1 MGVFNEDSESSRSG
15 SSDSTPVLKA
25 GKKFEIQRVEK
36 TPESNENTIS
46 VKVPCETC
54 EREASDLSNAL
65 QSLLKDHRD
74 GEPIVSD
81 GNLSSY
87 EKNLYLYHEEMPER
101 PRVATL
107 LNSLANYNV
116 AIPSVSENA
125 VSAPK
130 KANLGTIAGV
140 YLPCIQNILGVIF
153 FIRMGWIV
161 GTAGVPLAFLVV
173 FLSCCVTFTTCI
185 SLSAIATNGIVPAG
199 GSYFMISRSLG
210 PEFGGAVGILFYL
223 ATSIA
228 AAMYVIG
235 AVEIFLNY
243 MAPGLSLYGDFRSDP
258 EIMYHNYRTY
268 GTILL
273 IIVGIIVFI
282 GVKFVSKFAPIALFC
297 VIVSLVSVYVGVFT
311 NFHGKEG
318 LEICVLGDRLL
329 SKTNYTCSKNQ
340 NDTKSLFFLYCNEV
354 NKTDSGESLYSCDT
368 YFDNHEVY
376 TKLAIPGM
384 SSDVFSTNIPSR
396 FRLQGDYISEAI
408 NREAASSYGQKPFN
422 QILVDLTT
430 SFTVLVAIFFPSCT
444 GILAGSNR
452 SGDLADAQKSIP
464 TGTLAAQ
471 LTTSLIYLSGVV
483 LFGATFDNLFMRDK
497 LGASIGGGLA
507 VADLAWPHPMVV
519 IVGSFLSTIGAGLQ
533 SLTGA
538 PRLLQ
543 AIAKDQLIPFLK
555 IFSHSSSRNEPTR
568 ALFLTLFIAE
578 IGILIGNLD
587 HIAPILTMFFLMCY
601 MFVNLACVLQSLLH
615 TPNWRPR
622 FKYYHWSLSMVG
634 SILCLVVMFLSSW
647 YYALIAIG
655 IAGCV
660 YKYIE
665 YSGAEKEWGDGIRGL
680 ALSAARYSLL
690 RLEEGPPHTKN
701 WRPQVLVLCKL
712 DEELNPKYPR
722 LFSFASQLKAGKG
735 LTIVCSVLEGSF
747 EKMYSEAQAA
757 KLSLKRTMEDE
768 KVKGFADVLVAKELT
783 EGICNLIQT
792 AGLGGLKHNTVILS
806 WPYGWRQ
813 SADEKQ
819 WRVFLH
825 TIRSV
830 SASKNALLV
839 PKGINLFPSNNEKVS
854 GNIDVWWIVHDGGL
868 LMLLPFLLKQHKTW
882 KNCKLRIFT
891 VAQLEDN
898 SIQMKKD
905 LAKFLY
911 HLRIEAD
918 VEVVEMM
925 DSDIS
930 AYTYERTLLME
941 QRNEILKQLKL
952 SCHGTSSFSDVQ
964 NIVDHHHHQANN
976 KTGSRVRF
984 NEVTEEIKDIE
995 LVDVTDGDT
1004 NEENAALDDSN
1015 ASGEGDTNESFDKL
1029 LAIRPDEAN
1038 VRRMHT
1044 AVKLNEVIVAK
1055 SHNAQLVILNLPGLP
1070 KASAI
1075 KANYMEFLEV
1085 LTEGLER
1092 VLMVRGGGR
1101 EVITIYS

>member
-1 MGVFNEDSESSRSG
+1 MSERFTVTKSNDQLQTSDRNYGATRFLDDSGR
-15 SSDSTPVLKA
+15 
-25 GKKFEIQRVEK
+25 
-36 TPESNENTIS
+36 
-46 VKVPCETC
+46 
-54 EREASDLSNAL
+54 L
-65 QSLLKDHRD
+65 QDDACLDHREGTPFVQD
-74 GEPIVSD
+74 
-81 GNLSSY
+81 NLSSY
-87 EKNLYLYHEEMPER
+87 EKNLFLYHEELPER

-107 LNSLANYNV
+107 LSSLANYNV
-116 AIPSVSENA
+116 AIPSVSEDA
-125 VSAPK
+125 KSAPK
-130 KANLGTIAGV
+130 KANLGTVAGV
-140 YLPCIQNILGVIF
+140 YLPCIQNILGVIL
-153 FIRMGWIV
+153 FIRLGWIV
-161 GTAGVPLAFLVV
+161 GTAGVPLAFLIV
-173 FLSCCVTFTTCI
+173 FICCCVTFTTCI

-228 AAMYVIG
+228 AAMYIIG

-243 MAPGLSLYGDFRSDP
+243 IAPSLSLYGDFRQDP
-258 EIMYHNYRTY
+258 NIMYHNFRTY

-273 IIVGIIVFI
+273 AIVGLIVFI

-297 VIVSLVSVYVGVFT
+297 VVISLISVFVGVFT
-311 NFHGKEG
+311 NFYGNDNT
-318 LEICVLGDRLL
+318 EICVLGERLL
-329 SKTNYTCSKNQ
+329 GKGNYTCSKDQ
-340 NDTKSLFFLYCNEV
+340 NDTRSLFHIYCSVSLNNSE
-354 NKTDSGESLYSCDT
+354 LYSCDP
-368 YFDNHEVY
+368 YFEKSEA
-376 TKLAIPGM
+376 KLESAIPGL
-384 SSDVFSTNIPSR
+384 SSDALHTNIPSR
-396 FRLQGDYISEAI
+396 FRDDGAFISKSI
-408 NREAASSYGQKPFN
+408 NWKDDISYGQKTYN
-422 QILVDLTT
+422 QLMVDLTT
-430 SFTVLVAIFFPSCT
+430 SVTVLLAIFFPSCT

-452 SGDLADAQKSIP
+452 SGDLADAQRSIP
-464 TGTLAAQ
+464 AGTLAAQ
-471 LTTSLIYLSGVV
+471 LTTSVIYLSSVI
-483 LFGATFDNLFMRDK
+483 LFGATFNNLFLRDK
-497 LGASIGGGLA
+497 FGESVGGGLA
-507 VADLAWPHPMVV
+507 VADISWPHPFVV
-519 IVGSFLSTIGAGLQ
+519 IIGSFLSTVGAGLQ

-543 AIAKDQLIPFLK
+543 AIAKDQIIPFLK
-555 IFSHSSSRNEPTR
+555 IFKHSSSRNEPTR
-568 ALFLTLFIAE
+568 ALFLTLFICE
-578 IGILIGNLD
+578 VGILIGNLD

-601 MFVNLACVLQSLLH
+601 MFVNLACALQSLLR

-622 FKYYHWSLSMVG
+622 FRYYHWSLSMAG
-634 SILCLVVMFLSSW
+634 AILCIVVMFLSSW
-647 YYALIAIG
+647 YYALTAIA

-665 YSGAEKEWGDGIRGL
+665 YAGAEKEWGDGIRGL
-680 ALSAARYSLL
+680 GLSAARYSLL
-690 RLEEGPPHTKN
+690 KLEEGPPHTKN
-701 WRPQVLVLCKL
+701 WRPQVLILCKL
-712 DEELNPKYPR
+712 DDELNPKYPR

-735 LTIVCSVLEGSF
+735 LTIVCSVLEGAY

-757 KLSLKRTMEDE
+757 KLSLKRAMDDE
-768 KVKGFADVLVAKELT
+768 KVKGFSDVVVAKDLK
-783 EGICNLIQT
+783 EGICHFIQS
-792 AGLGGLKHNTVILS
+792 AGLGGLKHNTVILG
-806 WPYGWRQ
+806 WPHGWRQ
-813 SADEKQ
+813 NADEKQ
-819 WRVFLH
+819 WQVFLN

-839 PKGINLFPSNNEKVS
+839 PKGINLFPSSNDKVS
-854 GNIDVWWIVHDGGL
+854 GNIDIWWIVHILFKSNDGGL

-905 LAKFLY
+905 LANFLY

-941 QRNEILKQLKL
+941 QRSEILKQLKL
-952 SCHGTSSFSDVQ
+952 SCGRSNFSDLQ
-964 NIVDHHHHQANN
+964 NIVDHHHNQSSTRSET
-976 KTGSRVRF
+976 KVRF
-984 NEVTEEIKDIE
+984 NDVTEEIRDVE
-995 LVDVTDGDT
+995 LIDVSSAEDNMDNEFSSCGDPDSCQ
-1004 NEENAALDDSN
+1004 EAAQK
-1015 ASGEGDTNESFDKL
+1015 EFDRL
-1029 LAIRPDEAN
+1029 LTIKPDEAN

-1044 AVKLNEVIVAK
+1044 AVKLNEVIVAR

-1070 KASAI
+1070 KGYPI